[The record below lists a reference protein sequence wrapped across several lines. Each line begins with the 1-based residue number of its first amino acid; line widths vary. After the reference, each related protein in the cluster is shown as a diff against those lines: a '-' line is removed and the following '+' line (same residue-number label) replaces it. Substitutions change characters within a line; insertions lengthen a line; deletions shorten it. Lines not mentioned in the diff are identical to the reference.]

1 MDRERLRTL
10 RGGLRLKR
18 RLAEALEEEGAE
30 HLRLAGEKHKELEL
44 IYHPFVDFDGV
55 MDLAARES
63 RRIFSA

>member
-18 RLAEALEEEGAE
+18 RLAEALEDEGQSICAW
-30 HLRLAGEKHKELEL
+30 LGEKHKELEL

-63 RRIFSA
+63 RRIFGA